1 MNILDRSGVF
11 FNTGGF
17 MKTKRVDVKILKG
30 METTIAKIIWE
41 HEFKLLEAIYGAG
54 NVERYKKYEHST
66 PEGKKYKV
74 VNDTPV
80 TYPIVNLDYDEE
92 YGRLQTVYGM
102 HPKVNLPTVEYVYG
116 SYESRGMEKEFND
129 LNSDA
134 GNYIPKKT
142 VVNIEAL
149 EKNLE
154 DEDADGDMDYQ
165 KMTIRELKLFLDEH
179 GISYP
184 AKGNKTVLI
193 NAAEAFDQGVEV

>member
-1 MNILDRSGVF
+1 
-11 FNTGGF
+11 

-54 NVERYKKYEHST
+54 NVERYKKYEHFT

-74 VNDTPV
+74 VKDTPV
-80 TYPIVNLDYDEE
+80 TYPIANLDYDEE

-116 SYESRGMEKEFND
+116 SYESRGMEKELNE

-142 VVNIEAL
+142 AVNIEAL
-149 EKNLE
+149 EENLE

-165 KMTIRELKLFLDEH
+165 EMTIRELKLFLDEH

-184 AKGNKTVLI
+184 AKANKTVLI